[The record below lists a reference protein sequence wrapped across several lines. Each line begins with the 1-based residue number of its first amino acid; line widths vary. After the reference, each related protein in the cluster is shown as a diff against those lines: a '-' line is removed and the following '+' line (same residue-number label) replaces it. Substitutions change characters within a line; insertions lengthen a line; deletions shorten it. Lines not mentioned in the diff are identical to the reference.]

1 MMAQL
6 FLLQDNAV
14 LPLSHEV
21 KVKKQIRL
29 PAPLYP
35 QERNDS
41 LSFQIPQDLREKG
54 WEEGQ
59 QHFAGKAADAFPGPV
74 QLEGL
79 EAGQTTLAYPG
90 VGPWRLKRLSGV
102 CLLSALLPDPCKT
115 NGTFLL
121 QKHDLPLLLAVILL
135 PVIILAGASF
145 AYLFVA
151 LFVSHL
157 LLKLP
162 LGAGMRMQRD
172 AH

>member
-59 QHFAGKAADAFPGPV
+59 QHFAGKAADAFPAPV

-79 EAGQTTLAYPG
+79 EAGQSTLAYPG
-90 VGPWRLKRLSGV
+90 VGPWRLKRLGGV

-121 QKHDLPLLLAVILL
+121 QKHDLPLLLAVMLL
-135 PVIILAGASF
+135 PVIILAGVSF

-157 LLKLP
+157 LFKLP
-162 LGAGMRMQRD
+162 RGAGMRMQRD